1 MEAYVLFARAKE
13 QEEDIGCPSES
24 SAARSTS
31 ESSDGVDLADDA
43 SSSGSTCHFEMASLM
58 THLPIK
64 YVTYVRTH
72 APARRPAGRALL
84 PRPFRLTKIWSW
96 RGVRWF
102 GDLTPRCFVWAC
114 RRGLSKFFAGK
125 SQSFA
130 SLAAVGGID
139 DLPKPP
145 AKRLKTSWS
154 CGVGLED
161 ARRGPPSVTTANK
174 QASSRARLTPSALG
188 STPRRLV
195 RARPLVTARP
205 EAAAGKPLL
214 FA

>member
-1 MEAYVLFARAKE
+1 MEAYVLFARGKEEVISRFEE

-31 ESSDGVDLADDA
+31 SSSDGVDLADDA
-43 SSSGSTCHFEMASLM
+43 SSSGSTCHFEMASLI

-64 YVTYVRTH
+64 
-72 APARRPAGRALL
+72 
-84 PRPFRLTKIWSW
+84 
-96 RGVRWF
+96 
-102 GDLTPRCFVWAC
+102 
-114 RRGLSKFFAGK
+114 RGLSKFFDGK

-130 SLAAVGGID
+130 SLAAVGGLE

-145 AKRLKTSWS
+145 AKRLKTSRS
-154 CGVGLED
+154 CGVGLKD
-161 ARRGPPSVTTANK
+161 AHRGPPSAAGKK
-174 QASSRARLTPSALG
+174 QASRARLTTPPALRSA
-188 STPRRLV
+188 PRRLV

-205 EAAAGKPLL
+205 AAAGNPLL

>member
-1 MEAYVLFARAKE
+1 MEAYVLFAPAKEVIRFEE

-31 ESSDGVDLADDA
+31 SSSSSSDGVDLADDA
-43 SSSGSTCHFEMASLM
+43 SSSGSSCHFEMASLM
-58 THLPIK
+58 TQLPIK
-64 YVTYVRTH
+64 
-72 APARRPAGRALL
+72 
-84 PRPFRLTKIWSW
+84 
-96 RGVRWF
+96 
-102 GDLTPRCFVWAC
+102 
-114 RRGLSKFFAGK
+114 RGLSKFFAGK

-154 CGVGLED
+154 FGVGLED
-161 ARRGPPSVTTANK
+161 ARRCPPSVTTANK

-205 EAAAGKPLL
+205 EAAAAGKPLL

>member
-31 ESSDGVDLADDA
+31 SSSDGVDLADDA

-64 YVTYVRTH
+64 
-72 APARRPAGRALL
+72 
-84 PRPFRLTKIWSW
+84 
-96 RGVRWF
+96 
-102 GDLTPRCFVWAC
+102 
-114 RRGLSKFFAGK
+114 RGLSKFFAGK